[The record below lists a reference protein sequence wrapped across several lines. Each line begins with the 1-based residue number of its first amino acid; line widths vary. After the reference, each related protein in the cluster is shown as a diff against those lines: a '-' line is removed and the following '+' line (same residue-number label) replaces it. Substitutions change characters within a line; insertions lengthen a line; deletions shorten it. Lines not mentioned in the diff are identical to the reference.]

1 MDRMETTTEQRRFR
15 RQPISSAVIVTP
27 NGHGHDTRILDISE
41 GGACV
46 ALPSDWLPVAGA
58 PLKILFLGDSPTPL
72 MLKARVARVGMD
84 HLGVEFDPVQDD
96 SVRALLEGLGRP
108 L

>member
-1 MDRMETTTEQRRFR
+1 METTTEQRRHR
-15 RQPISSAVIVTP
+15 RQPVSSAVIVTP

-46 ALPSDWLPVAGA
+46 ALPSDWIPVVGA
-58 PLKILFLGDSPTPL
+58 SLKILFLPDSTTPIVL
-72 MLKARVARVGMD
+72 RAHVARVGLD
-84 HLGVEFDPVQDD
+84 HLGVEFDPVQDE
-96 SVRALLEGLGRP
+96 SVRQLLQGLGKP

>member
-1 MDRMETTTEQRRFR
+1 METTTEQRRFR

-46 ALPSDWLPVAGA
+46 ALPSDWVPVAGA
-58 PLKILFLGDSPTPL
+58 PLKILFLADSPTPL

>member
-1 MDRMETTTEQRRFR
+1 METTTEQRRFR
-15 RQPISSAVIVTP
+15 RQPVSSAVIVTP
-27 NGHGHDTRILDISE
+27 NGHGHDTRVLDISE

-46 ALPSDWLPVAGA
+46 ALPSDWIPIAGA
-58 PLKILFLGDSPTPL
+58 PLKILFLPDSTTPIVL
-72 MLKARVARVGMD
+72 QAHVARVGLD

-96 SVRALLEGLGRP
+96 GVRQLLEGLGKP